1 MITIFLWILIMMMV
15 AVLRSLLILSGVS
28 VPEEYFTTINK
39 IAQITLVIQASIT
52 LLAFIFS
59 QLSIPKRHKKSTQL
73 SSSSAPIIE
82 TQN

>member
-1 MITIFLWILIMMMV
+1 MITILLWFLIMMMV
-15 AVLRSLLILSGVS
+15 AVLRSFLFLFGVS

-59 QLSIPKRHKKSTQL
+59 LLSIPKGKSSQL
-73 SSSSAPIIE
+73 SPISAPIIE
-82 TQN
+82 SQN